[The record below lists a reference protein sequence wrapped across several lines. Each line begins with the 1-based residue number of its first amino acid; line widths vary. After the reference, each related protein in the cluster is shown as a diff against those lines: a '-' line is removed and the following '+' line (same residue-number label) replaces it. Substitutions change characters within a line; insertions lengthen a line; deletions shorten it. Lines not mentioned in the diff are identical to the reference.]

1 MAEIHSEGGI
11 FMATRTKST
20 ASGYGW
26 VILAVTF
33 LAGFTAPANMAKV
46 TALAPVI
53 MEQFAI
59 GPDTLGWVIALFYV
73 LGFVMAFPT
82 AALINKLGIRNV
94 VLVAIGCAIVG
105 SVIGAATTDVTVFM
119 ISRVFEGAG
128 MGVMGVAGA
137 SAIAPWFK
145 AEKRGLPLGI
155 WAMWVALAMCICPVL
170 YGWVVEALGMPWQA
184 VWWGTVVFDII
195 VGVLFVALYREPADP
210 QQSEDEQVPHGPA
223 VFGRAYKNP
232 ALWGLAL
239 IFLFDEA
246 AFMAINGFLTTYLS
260 QELQTTLV
268 FATAIASAFG
278 VAGAVCAPLSGWL
291 SDLLKTRKWILLFAL
306 VGGVAYTAA
315 VFTCQDP
322 NLYWGIMVLAGIA
335 GGFVPSVIWQA
346 TPDTVEP
353 DDVPAANSLVA
364 FTQNLGMFIGAIFM
378 GQAITAFGWATG
390 SYVSLVPC
398 YVICIIIFFAVVRK
412 HLK

>member
-1 MAEIHSEGGI
+1 MAVK
-11 FMATRTKST
+11 TKST
-20 ASGYGW
+20 DSSYGW

-53 MEQFAI
+53 AATFGF
-59 GPDTLGWVIALFYV
+59 GPDVLGWVIALFYV

-82 AALINKLGIRNV
+82 TGLINKLGIRNV
-94 VLVAIGCAIVG
+94 VLIAIGCAIVG
-105 SVIGAATTDVTVFM
+105 SVLGAVSTDATVFM

-145 AEKRGLPLGI
+145 PEKRGLPLGI

-170 YGWVVEALGMPWQA
+170 YGFLVDTLGMPWQA

-195 VGVLFVALYREPADP
+195 VGVLFLALYREPANP
-210 QQSEDEQVPHGPA
+210 QASEEELQERGKA
-223 VFGRAYKNP
+223 NFKRAYKNP

-246 AFMAINGFLTTYLS
+246 AFMAINGFLTTYLTE
-260 QELQTTLV
+260 QLATTLV
-268 FATAIASAFG
+268 FATGIASAFG

-291 SDLLKTRKWILLFAL
+291 SDLLKTRKRILCFAL
-306 VGGVAYTAA
+306 VAGVAYTAV

-364 FTQNLGMFIGAIFM
+364 FTQNFGMFIGAIFM
-378 GQAITAFGWATG
+378 GNAITAFGWATG
-390 SYVSLVPC
+390 SYVALVPC
-398 YVICIIIFFAVVRK
+398 YVICLVIFLFTVRK
-412 HLK
+412 TLR

>member
-128 MGVMGVAGA
+128 MGVMG
-137 SAIAPWFK
+137 
-145 AEKRGLPLGI
+145 
-155 WAMWVALAMCICPVL
+155 
-170 YGWVVEALGMPWQA
+170 
-184 VWWGTVVFDII
+184 
-195 VGVLFVALYREPADP
+195 
-210 QQSEDEQVPHGPA
+210 
-223 VFGRAYKNP
+223 
-232 ALWGLAL
+232 
-239 IFLFDEA
+239 A
-246 AFMAINGFLTTYLS
+246 A
-260 QELQTTLV
+260 
-268 FATAIASAFG
+268 
-278 VAGAVCAPLSGWL
+278 
-291 SDLLKTRKWILLFAL
+291 
-306 VGGVAYTAA
+306 
-315 VFTCQDP
+315 
-322 NLYWGIMVLAGIA
+322 
-335 GGFVPSVIWQA
+335 
-346 TPDTVEP
+346 
-353 DDVPAANSLVA
+353 
-364 FTQNLGMFIGAIFM
+364 
-378 GQAITAFGWATG
+378 
-390 SYVSLVPC
+390 
-398 YVICIIIFFAVVRK
+398 
-412 HLK
+412 

>member
-1 MAEIHSEGGI
+1 MAIK
-11 FMATRTKST
+11 TKST
-20 ASGYGW
+20 DSGYGW
-26 VILAVTF
+26 AILAVTF

-53 MEQFAI
+53 MGQFGF
-59 GPDTLGWVIALFYV
+59 GPDVLGWVIALFYV

-82 AALINKLGIRNV
+82 TGLINRFGIRNV
-94 VLVAIGCAIVG
+94 VMVAIACAIIG
-105 SVIGAATTDVTVFM
+105 SIMGAMTTDVTVFM
-119 ISRVFEGAG
+119 ASRVFEGAG

-145 AEKRGLPLGI
+145 PEKRGLPLGI

-170 YGWVVEALGMPWQA
+170 YGFMVDTLGMPWQA
-184 VWWGTVVFDII
+184 VWWGTVGFDVV
-195 VGVLFVALYREPADP
+195 VGILFFVVYREPADP
-210 QQSEDEQVPHGPA
+210 QASEEEAQPHGKA
-223 VFGRAYKNP
+223 QFGRAYKNK

-246 AFMAINGFLTTYLS
+246 AFMAINGFLTTYLTEQLATS
-260 QELQTTLV
+260 LV

-278 VAGAVCAPLSGWL
+278 VAGAIGAPLSGWL
-291 SDLLKTRKWILLFAL
+291 SDLLKTRKWILLVSL
-306 VGGVAYTAA
+306 VVGVVYTAV

-322 NLYWGIMVLAGIA
+322 NLYWGIMILAGIV

-364 FTQNLGMFIGAIFM
+364 FTQNFGMFLGAIFM
-378 GQAITAFGWATG
+378 GNAITAFGWSMG

-398 YVICIIIFFAVVRK
+398 YIVCLVIFFVTVRK
-412 HLK
+412 SLR

>member
-1 MAEIHSEGGI
+1 MSVK
-11 FMATRTKST
+11 TKST
-20 ASGYGW
+20 ASNYGW

-53 MEQFAI
+53 MQQFGFDA
-59 GPDTLGWVIALFYV
+59 GVLGWVIALFYV

-82 AALINKLGIRNV
+82 GALINKLGIRNV
-94 VLVAIGCAIVG
+94 VLIAIACAIVG
-105 SVIGAATTDVTVFM
+105 SIIGAMTTDVTVFM
-119 ISRVFEGAG
+119 VSRVFEGAG

-145 AEKRGLPLGI
+145 PEKRGLPLGI

-170 YGWVVEALGMPWQA
+170 YGWVVGTLGMSWQS
-184 VWWGTVVFDII
+184 VWWGTVVFDIV
-195 VGVLFVALYREPADP
+195 VGVLFLALYREPADP
-210 QQSEDEQVPHGPA
+210 QVSDEEAAPKGKA
-223 VFGRAYKNP
+223 VFSRAYKSP

-246 AFMAINGFLTTYLS
+246 AFMAVNGFLTTYLTE
-260 QELQTTLV
+260 QLGAALV
-268 FATAIASAFG
+268 FATALASGFG
-278 VAGAVCAPLSGWL
+278 IAGAIGAPLCGWL
-291 SDLLKTRKWILLFAL
+291 SDVLKTRKWVLCFAL
-306 VGGVAYTAA
+306 VVGTIYTAV

-322 NLYWGIMVLAGIA
+322 NLYWGIMILAGVA
-335 GGFVPSVIWQA
+335 GGFVPSIIWQA

-364 FTQNLGMFIGAIFM
+364 FTQNFGMFIGAIFM
-378 GQAITAFGWATG
+378 GNAIASFGWSTG
-390 SYVSLVPC
+390 SYIALVPC
-398 YVICIIIFFAVVRK
+398 YIICLVIFFAVVMKR
-412 HLK
+412 LR